1 MGGKPGFMVRRCH
14 YLCNGRRWSHK
25 PTTGNEIKND
35 ALAEALQ
42 TDKLA
47 FTLAEWR
54 EISPPLSAGWPD
66 DVHNSLSGLK
76 SYDDYI
82 EAGGKY
88 FQPAGK
94 EITNEKLKDKYNE
107 WQEELRFA
115 KYGKIDP
122 VQEQICMGMAMG
134 IEEPDEKSPRQAPFF
149 TVVMKDW
156 DDFGMKHINLHDWFR
171 QNQDFW
177 QLVSK
182 PNKFLAAGKVRGAV
196 VSSLLNGDT
205 KYDTT
210 GTLKRLRMTM
220 LAMQR
225 TPAELIRDEKELQY
239 VLDEVQ
245 KLKEGGFTSETC
257 RDSVSTWVAFLALYK
272 KIKAECALG
281 IIECI
286 ASEVDVMKALGA
298 AAPLLVIDGNMPPA
312 LLPLLNLGPG
322 VHIREHAYAYT
333 QRLDK
338 ELTVIKTLKEYQSR
352 IVAIMGAAITA
363 AFISFGNFVATYA
376 YDTYKAGKSLPLSL
390 IILVLVSI
398 FGCCFLFCACTWFA
412 RRSERPSRSG
422 YNLA

>member
-1 MGGKPGFMVRRCH
+1 VGSLK
-14 YLCNGRRWSHK
+14 S
-25 PTTGNEIKND
+25 TTGSEIKNE
-35 ALAEALQ
+35 ALATKLKENQ
-42 TDKLA
+42 LA
-47 FTLAEWR
+47 FTKQEWDEFKVSDAR
-54 EISPPLSAGWPD
+54 DLYND
-66 DVHNSLSGLK
+66 C
-76 SYDDYI
+76 YI
-82 EAGGKY
+82 EAGGTY

-94 EITNEKLKDKYNE
+94 EIRNDNLLQWWMDWSNN
-107 WQEELRFA
+107 
-115 KYGKIDP
+115 I
-122 VQEQICMGMAMG
+122 
-134 IEEPDEKSPRQAPFF
+134 F
-149 TVVMKDW
+149 TVNMNQATSANSEPSFGPPTESAFTLPDKFTLTLKEW
-156 DDFGMKHINLHDWFR
+156 DDFGLKDTNVHDFFR
-171 QNQDFW
+171 AGDGTYW
-177 QLVSK
+177 KLTSK
-182 PNKFLAAGKVRGAV
+182 PNKCLAAGKVRGAV
-196 VSSLLNGDT
+196 VSSLLNGAT
-205 KYDTT
+205 KYDTS

-286 ASEVDVMKALGA
+286 ASDVDVMKALGA
-298 AAPLLVIDGNMPPA
+298 AAPLLGIDGNMPPA
-312 LLPLLNLGPG
+312 LLPPLNLGPG

-338 ELTVIKTLKEYQSR
+338 ELTVIKTLKEYQAR
-352 IVAIMGAAITA
+352 IIAIMGAAITA